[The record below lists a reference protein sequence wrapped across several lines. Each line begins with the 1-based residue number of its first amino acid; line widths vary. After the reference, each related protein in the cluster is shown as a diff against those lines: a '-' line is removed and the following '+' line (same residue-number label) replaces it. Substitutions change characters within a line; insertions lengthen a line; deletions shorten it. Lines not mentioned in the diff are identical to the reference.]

1 MPKTLPPFFWPIG
14 TGAEP
19 TSPPPAGRQVLGHDG
34 TAYFVVLADGSVA
47 SVDPLNALS
56 TRFVNSSP
64 HQLFG
69 CLEALAERTAQ
80 LERSRHDEAVIAVSE
95 LRHDLNRFDIAALGD
110 RDNWWAVVLDHLEDS
125 LP

>member
-1 MPKTLPPFFWPIG
+1 MPATVPPFFWTIG
-14 TGAEP
+14 TGGEP
-19 TSPPPAGRQVLGHDG
+19 TTSPPADRQVLGHDG

-47 SVDPLNALS
+47 SVDPASPLS

-64 HQLFG
+64 SQFFA
-69 CLEALAERTAQ
+69 CLEALAERRVQ
-80 LERSRHDEAVIAVSE
+80 LERGGHDEAVAVSE